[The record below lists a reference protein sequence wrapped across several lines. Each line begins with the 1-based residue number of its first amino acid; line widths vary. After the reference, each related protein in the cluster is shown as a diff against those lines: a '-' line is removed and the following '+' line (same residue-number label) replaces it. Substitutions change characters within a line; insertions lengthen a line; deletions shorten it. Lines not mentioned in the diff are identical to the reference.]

1 MSEPQFFQTRMGQR
15 FYEHTVP
22 ELVRQLERLNE
33 LLERLVAA
41 QERRPRYKDDAN
53 A

>member
-1 MSEPQFFQTRMGQR
+1 MSETKFFQTRMGQR
-15 FYEHTVP
+15 FYEGTAP
-22 ELVRQLERLNE
+22 DLVKKLTRLNE

-41 QERRPRYKDDAN
+41 QERQLRNPDDAN

>member
-1 MSEPQFFQTRMGQR
+1 MSETKFFQTRMGQR
-15 FYEHTVP
+15 FYEGTAP
-22 ELVRQLERLNE
+22 ELVKQLTRLNE

-41 QERRPRYKDDAN
+41 QKQPQEKNDAD

>member
-1 MSEPQFFQTRMGQR
+1 MGEPKFFQTRMGQR
-15 FYEHTVP
+15 FYEGTAP
-22 ELVRQLERLNE
+22 ELVKQLTRLNE

-41 QERRPRYKDDAN
+41 QERQEKDDGN